1 MIIVH
6 HTTFFPFLPNQFG
19 LPIYILLQS
28 LFLLFKILISYFI
41 FAVKKI
47 RHDPLK
53 CCYVA
58 IVFINSFF
66 TYSRHGEYDFRF
78 LFAGELAS
86 FYPVQYNKEL
96 KLSVWGNFTVC
107 MCAVVM
113 RLDSGYNVLLADR
126 PTISRN
132 WPVSKHCQSSRVYV
146 WLTFYKLSEISSL
159 TAYCELAGKKI
170 AQILRDYIY
179 SLSNALKMIVAF
191 KH

>member
-58 IVFINSFF
+58 MVFICSFF
-66 TYSRHGEYDFRF
+66 TYSRHGEYDFRCVCSD
-78 LFAGELAS
+78 ELAS

-96 KLSVWGNFTVC
+96 KLSVWGDFTVC
-107 MCAVVM
+107 MRCHA
-113 RLDSGYNVLLADR
+113 SGYNVLLADR
-126 PTISRN
+126 PTISCN
-132 WPVSKHCQSSRVYV
+132 WPVSKHCQSSRVHV
-146 WLTFYKLSEISSL
+146 WFTFYKLSENSSF
-159 TAYCELAGKKI
+159 TAYCELAKKD
-170 AQILRDYIY
+170 QTLQDFVY
-179 SLSNALKMIVAF
+179 SSSNALKLIVAL